1 MSEGDSREA
10 DLALEVTRL
19 SRQYGPV
26 KALDDISLTARRGE
40 FLSVLGQSGSGKT
53 TLLRMIAGLDHPTS
67 VAALKIGGKDV
78 LGMPPHKRNVTTVFQ
93 HYALFPHM
101 TVGENIAYPLKL
113 KGIEGA
119 QRSKR
124 AHDMLET
131 VRLPDMFDRRI
142 HQLSGGER
150 QRVALARSIIN
161 EPDILLLDEPLGAL
175 DERLRLDMQIEL
187 LQLQRSLGMTFVYIT
202 HSQEEALTMSD
213 RVILMRQGR
222 IEQEGTPMELFERPC
237 SSFAAAFMGVENI
250 LSGQITAVDGGRVTI
265 STEGGA
271 FSGNWTGQTAA
282 VVGTTASLLLR
293 AEKTKLNGGSG
304 IAGKISTSVY
314 KGKFVEHV
322 VETALGTIL
331 AITWNTRDLPSDEV
345 TVSWGEADVTI
356 APVESFRSQS
366 TEIQREACHDK

>member
-101 TVGENIAYPLKL
+101 TVGENVAYPLKL
-113 KGIEGA
+113 KGINAA

-124 AHDMLET
+124 AREMLET

-161 EPDILLLDEPLGAL
+161 EPDILLLDEPLGA
-175 DERLRLDMQIEL
+175 
-187 LQLQRSLGMTFVYIT
+187 
-202 HSQEEALTMSD
+202 
-213 RVILMRQGR
+213 
-222 IEQEGTPMELFERPC
+222 
-237 SSFAAAFMGVENI
+237 
-250 LSGQITAVDGGRVTI
+250 
-265 STEGGA
+265 
-271 FSGNWTGQTAA
+271 
-282 VVGTTASLLLR
+282 
-293 AEKTKLNGGSG
+293 
-304 IAGKISTSVY
+304 
-314 KGKFVEHV
+314 
-322 VETALGTIL
+322 
-331 AITWNTRDLPSDEV
+331 
-345 TVSWGEADVTI
+345 
-356 APVESFRSQS
+356 
-366 TEIQREACHDK
+366 

>member
-101 TVGENIAYPLKL
+101 TVGENVAYPLKL
-113 KGIEGA
+113 KGINAA

-124 AHDMLET
+124 AREMLET

-187 LQLQRSLGMTFVYIT
+187 LQLQRGLGMTFVYIT

-213 RVILMRQGR
+213 RVILMRQGQ

-282 VVGTTASLLLR
+282 VVGIEASLLLR

-345 TVSWGEADVTI
+345 TVSWGEADVAI
-356 APVESFRSQS
+356 APVESFKSQS
-366 TEIQREACHDK
+366 TEI